1 MAIMRN
7 KNRGR
12 NLYMETWRMLS
23 LEETV
28 LIIVDVQGKL
38 AQLMYKKDRLF
49 ENLQKIIKGMQVLE
63 VPIIHME
70 QYPEGL
76 GPTVPEVASLLTD
89 VESISKISFS
99 CWGNDLFK
107 ESLRS
112 TGRRQVVIA
121 GIETHICVYQT
132 TMDLLQ
138 DGYEVQVVSD
148 AVSSRTK
155 KNRDIALGKLKD
167 AGALLTTTEMALFE
181 LIKIAG
187 GEKFKQ
193 LIKIVK

>member
-1 MAIMRN
+1 MQQPDT
-7 KNRGR
+7 
-12 NLYMETWRMLS
+12 ETNNMLS

-49 ENLQKIIKGMQVLE
+49 ENLQKIIRGMQVLE

-76 GPTVPEVASLLTD
+76 GPTVPEVADLLTD

-99 CWGNDLFK
+99 CCGNERFQ
-107 ESLRS
+107 ESLKA

-138 DGYEVQVVSD
+138 AGYEVQVVSD

-155 KNRDIALGKLKD
+155 KNRDIALVKLKD
-167 AGALLTTTEMALFE
+167 AGALLTSTEMALFE
-181 LIKIAG
+181 LIKIASG
-187 GEKFKQ
+187 DKFKE

>member
-1 MAIMRN
+1 
-7 KNRGR
+7 
-12 NLYMETWRMLS
+12 MLS
-23 LEETV
+23 LEKTV

-38 AQLMYKKDRLF
+38 AQLMYKKNELF
-49 ENLQKIIKGMQVLE
+49 ENLQKIIRGMQVLD

-76 GPTVPEVASLLTD
+76 DSTVPEVASLLTD
-89 VESISKISFS
+89 VESISKTSFS
-99 CWGNDLFK
+99 CWGSDGFK
-107 ESLRS
+107 KSLKS

-132 TMDLLQ
+132 TIDLLRE
-138 DGYEVQVVSD
+138 GYEVQVVSD

-155 KNRDIALGKLKD
+155 KNRDIAISKLQNF
-167 AGALLTTTEMALFE
+167 GAFLTTTEMALFE
-181 LIKIAG
+181 LIKVG
-187 GEKFKQ
+187 SGEKFKE

>member
-1 MAIMRN
+1 
-7 KNRGR
+7 
-12 NLYMETWRMLS
+12 MLS

-49 ENLQKIIKGMQVLE
+49 DNLQKIIRGMRVLE

-76 GPTVPEVASLLTD
+76 GPTVPEVADLLTD
-89 VESISKISFS
+89 VERISKVSFS
-99 CWGNDLFK
+99 CWGNDRFK
-107 ESLRS
+107 KALEAS
-112 TGRRQVVIA
+112 GRRQVVIA

-132 TMDLLQ
+132 AMDLMRE
-138 DGYEVQVVSD
+138 GYEVQVVSD

-155 KNRDIALGKLKD
+155 KNRDIAVGKLQNC
-167 AGALLTTTEMALFE
+167 GAFLTTTEMALFE
-181 LIKIAG
+181 LVKVARG
-187 GEKFKQ
+187 DKFKE
-193 LIKIVK
+193 LVKIVK